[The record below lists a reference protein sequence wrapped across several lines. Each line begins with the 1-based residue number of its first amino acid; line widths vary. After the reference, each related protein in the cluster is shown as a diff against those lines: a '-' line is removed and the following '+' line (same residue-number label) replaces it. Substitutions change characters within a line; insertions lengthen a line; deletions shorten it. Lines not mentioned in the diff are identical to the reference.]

1 MCLSFRGKKSAVYSL
16 VLACAM
22 TLMLFVPSNGSVQAA
37 SVYRGHVQSSSDA
50 TAQQNT
56 WPMYDFNA
64 RHTGVN
70 PYETILS
77 PKTVSKLVLAWN
89 VPTDYSA
96 EATQPAVGDGMIY
109 YGSGDV
115 LSAFNM
121 QTGATVWQVTFP
133 GNFTDITSP
142 IYSHSIVY
150 FCPYSGGVYAYEAAT
165 GKLLWHRPIPPHGAT
180 TNASPLLA
188 NGVLY
193 DEWDG
198 QLYAINAQT
207 SDVLW
212 HVPISMLYAAPAYAE
227 GILYVTSGLYLFAI
241 DAKTGK
247 KLWKVEDGGYNNSAP
262 TIVNGVAFVAGGS
275 PDGYYQANLSA
286 FNAQTG
292 KLIWT
297 DSINNGVPFISSPL
311 SLAVLN
317 GKLYLYSG
325 DIYVY
330 STKTGA
336 FLWKTMTGNQGEEP
350 GSSVAIANGVMY
362 AGEPDQN
369 LYAFNAHTGAT
380 LWSYQTGG
388 AIYALPVVVN
398 GMVFVGSSNGQLYAF
413 HLSS

>member
-1 MCLSFRGKKSAVYSL
+1 MYLIFRFKRSIGCAL
-16 VLACAM
+16 LLICAM
-22 TLMLFVPSNGSVQAA
+22 TLTLFMPSNSGVQAA
-37 SVYRGHVQSSSDA
+37 SIFRGHAQSSRDA
-50 TAQQNT
+50 TTKQIK
-56 WPMYDFNA
+56 WPMYDYNA

-115 LSAFNM
+115 LYAFNM

-133 GNFTDITSP
+133 DFADITSP
-142 IYSHSIVY
+142 IYSHGIVY
-150 FCPYSGGVYAYEAAT
+150 FCPYSGGVYAYHALT
-165 GKLLWHRPIPPHGAT
+165 GKLLWHRPIPPHGST

-198 QLYAINAQT
+198 NLYAINATT
-207 SDVLW
+207 SAILW
-212 HVPISMLYAAPAYAE
+212 HIPMYTLYAAPAFAK
-227 GILYVTSGLYLFAI
+227 GILYVTSGLFLYAI
-241 DAKTGK
+241 DAQTGK
-247 KLWKVEDGGYNNSAP
+247 KLWKVQDGGYNNSAP
-262 TIVNGVAFVAGGS
+262 TIANGVVFVAGGS
-275 PDGYYQANLSA
+275 PDGHYQANLSA

-292 KLIWT
+292 KPIWL
-297 DSINNGVPFISSPL
+297 DSINNGIPFISSPL
-311 SLAVLN
+311 SLAVFN

-330 STKTGA
+330 NTKTGS
-336 FLWKTMTGNQGEEP
+336 FLWQTHTGNPGSEP
-350 GSSVAIANGVMY
+350 GSSTAIASGVLY
-362 AGEPDQN
+362 AGEVDHK
-369 LYAFNAHTGAT
+369 LYAFNAQTGAV

-388 AIYALPVVVN
+388 AIYALPVIAN
-398 GMVFVGSSNGQLYAF
+398 GMVFVGSSNAQFYAF